1 MQDTIMFEN
10 ITFNQVKRHENRKL
24 TEITQFLKENDLEL
38 DSSIDVF
45 ITISRNEKLIACGG
59 LAKNVIKCVAISDD
73 ARGEGLALKLA
84 TELVN
89 LAYENNT
96 THLFIYTK
104 FQNESLF
111 QQCGFHTIA
120 TVPNIMVLME
130 NSCCY
135 LKRYIESLKAQ
146 RKEGKK
152 IGAIVMNANPFTLG
166 HRYLIEQAAK
176 ACDWLHLFVVKED
189 TSRFP
194 YKVRLNLIEAGT
206 KGIENLTIHK
216 GSEYIISRATF
227 PCYFIKDKTVANNCY
242 TEIDIKIFRQYI
254 APALG
259 ITHRFVGSEPF
270 CQVTNQYNQDMR
282 FWLKTDAMN
291 FPPIEL
297 VEFPRTIINGTA
309 VSASQVR
316 RLLAKK
322 DLAAIK
328 PIVPEATYQYL
339 QEMVAN
345 QVASAQSHTESSE
358 LAIGEI

>member
-1 MQDTIMFEN
+1 M
-10 ITFNQVKRHENRKL
+10 
-24 TEITQFLKENDLEL
+24 
-38 DSSIDVF
+38 
-45 ITISRNEKLIACGG
+45 
-59 LAKNVIKCVAISDD
+59 
-73 ARGEGLALKLA
+73 
-84 TELVN
+84 N

-104 FQNESLF
+104 YQNEELF

-120 TVPNIMVLME
+120 TVPNVMVLME

-135 LKRYIESLKAQ
+135 LNRYIKSLKAQ
-146 RKEGKK
+146 YKPGKK

-176 ACDWLHLFVVKED
+176 NCDWLHLFVVKED

-194 YKVRLNLIEAGT
+194 YKVRLKLIEEGT
-206 KGIENLTIHK
+206 KGIGNLTIHK

-227 PCYFIKDKTVANNCY
+227 PCYFIKDITVANNCY

-282 FWLKTDAMN
+282 YWLETDELP

-297 VEFPRTIINGTA
+297 VEFPRTVIDGTA

-316 RLLAKK
+316 KLLAKK

-328 PIVPEATYQYL
+328 PIVPPATYHYL
-339 QEMVAN
+339 QDMLA
-345 QVASAQSHTESSE
+345 AQTPSPTPA
-358 LAIGEI
+358 LQA

>member
-1 MQDTIMFEN
+1 MFDS

-24 TEITQFLKENDLEL
+24 NDITQFLKENDL
-38 DSSIDVF
+38 DIDASVDVF
-45 ITISRNEKLIACGG
+45 ITITRNEKLIACGG
-59 LAKNVIKCVAISDD
+59 LAKNVIKCVAISDEV
-73 ARGEGLALKLA
+73 RGEGLALKLA

-104 FQNESLF
+104 YQNEELF

-120 TVPNIMVLME
+120 TVPNVMVLME

-135 LKRYIESLKAQ
+135 LNRYIKSLKAQ
-146 RKEGKK
+146 YKPGKK

-176 ACDWLHLFVVKED
+176 NCDWLHLFVVKED

-194 YKVRLNLIEAGT
+194 YKVRLKLIEEGT
-206 KGIENLTIHK
+206 KGISNLTIHK

-227 PCYFIKDKTVANNCY
+227 PCYFIKDITVVNNCY

-282 FWLKTDAMN
+282 YWLETDELP

-297 VEFPRTIINGTA
+297 VEFPRTVIDGTA

-316 RLLAKK
+316 KLLAKK

-328 PIVPEATYQYL
+328 PIVPPATYHYL
-339 QEMVAN
+339 QDMLA
-345 QVASAQSHTESSE
+345 AQTPSPTPA
-358 LAIGEI
+358 LQA

>member
-1 MQDTIMFEN
+1 MFEN

-24 TEITQFLKENDLEL
+24 AEIAQFLKENDLDI

-45 ITISRNEKLIACGG
+45 ITITRNDKLIACGG
-59 LAKNVIKCVAISDD
+59 LAKNVIKCVAISDHV
-73 ARGEGLALKLA
+73 RGEGLALKLA

-104 FQNESLF
+104 TQNESLF
-111 QQCGFHTIA
+111 QQCGFHTLA

-135 LKRYIESLKAQ
+135 LKRYIKSLKAQ
-146 RKEGKK
+146 YKEGKK

-166 HRYLIEQAAK
+166 HRYLIEKAAK
-176 ACDWLHLFVVKED
+176 SCDWLHLFVVKED

-194 YKVRLNLIEAGT
+194 YSVRLHLIEAGT
-206 KGIENLTIHK
+206 QGIENLTIHR

-227 PCYFIKDKTVANNCY
+227 PCYFIKDKAVVDNCY

-259 ITHRFVGSEPF
+259 ITHRFVGTEPF
-270 CQVTNQYNQDMR
+270 CKVTHQYNEDMR
-282 FWLKTDAMN
+282 FWLETRTLN
-291 FPPIEL
+291 SPPIEL
-297 VEFPRTIINGTA
+297 VESPRMVYDGTA

-328 PIVPEATYQYL
+328 PIVPEATYHYL
-339 QEMVAN
+339 ENML
-345 QVASAQSHTESSE
+345 ASRSPSASHRIENSE
-358 LAIGEI
+358 LVTGEL